1 MACQPICQN
10 SHHYQKSDGLRD
22 PNDEVSERHLLFS
35 PDCVAAIALKIPID
49 SRQDD
54 GGRSKSRNLANV
66 CKEPSLVFL
75 YVVIG

>member
-1 MACQPICQN
+1 M
-10 SHHYQKSDGLRD
+10 
-22 PNDEVSERHLLFS
+22 SERHLLFS